1 MTGYL
6 ERLVLRNLRRLT
18 EAEIVPAQG
27 LTLIVGRNGQGK
39 TTVLEGIHLLSTGRL
54 LRAGTENDAIQ
65 LGQDGARVEGTLT
78 GGTELAVT
86 LKKGSRKIAYLNGL
100 GQRRASDLIG
110 RMPVVAFSAQD
121 LSLVTGEPADRR
133 MYLDLEISQVSPA
146 YLRDLTVYKKN
157 LKERNALLRQE
168 EWVSDD
174 LLATYE
180 EAMAEAGAGMRQAR
194 AQWVAELAPLARDA
208 YATLAPGE
216 SLHVEYL
223 PHEEWMDAEGA
234 REDYAL
240 NRRRDRERRMSTRG
254 PHRDDM
260 AIEVA
265 GVDGRKY
272 GSQGQQR
279 TAVIAVKMATRA
291 LMAARRGEWP
301 LLLLDD
307 VFSDLD
313 AQRRACLAE
322 WASQPGGQVIL
333 TGTEPELAGSALIS
347 AQALYWVDSGVVT
360 RDEIRG

>member
-1 MTGYL
+1 M
-6 ERLVLRNLRRLT
+6 
-18 EAEIVPAQG
+18 
-27 LTLIVGRNGQGK
+27 
-39 TTVLEGIHLLSTGRL
+39 
-54 LRAGTENDAIQ
+54 
-65 LGQDGARVEGTLT
+65 
-78 GGTELAVT
+78 
-86 LKKGSRKIAYLNGL
+86 AYLNGL

-180 EAMAEAGAGMRQAR
+180 EAMAEAGAGLRQAGAGLRQAR
-194 AQWVAELAPLARDA
+194 AQWVTELAPLARDA

-216 SLHVEYL
+216 TLHVEYL

-240 NRRRDRERRMSTRG
+240 NRRRDRERRISTRG

-313 AQRRACLAE
+313 AQRRAAI
-322 WASQPGGQVIL
+322 WTPNGGH
-333 TGTEPELAGSALIS
+333 A
-347 AQALYWVDSGVVT
+347 WRSGL
-360 RDEIRG
+360 RNRAAK